1 MSKQA
6 RVSTVKKNTY
16 DCTLL
21 SAIGLFNRIRV
32 VSRVNSSLYLGTSFL
47 YAFYTKIGI
56 GGIEMGKETLQQRE
70 ERIRLHWQA
79 EHVFEKS
86 IENRK
91 NRDSF
96 VFYEGPPTA
105 NGLPHVGHAL
115 GRTVKDVVARYK
127 TMQGFLVER
136 KAGWDT
142 HGLPVELGVEKQLAI
157 SGKQE
162 IEAYGIEPF
171 VQKCR
176 ESVFTYEK
184 IWRSFTEQ
192 LGYWVDMDEPYVTL
206 DNRYIESVWHILSK
220 VHKDNLLYKGHR
232 VSPYCPSCQTS
243 LSSHEVAQ
251 GYKDVKDLSATVKFQ
266 CVDSNEI
273 FLGWTTTPWTLPA
286 NVALAMNPSLTY
298 VKARLDGD
306 IFIIAKSLALNVLG
320 ENATIVSEHKGT
332 EFEGIAYKPPFD
344 YVSVEHGHIVV
355 MADYVTETSG
365 TGVVHIAPAHGE
377 DDYQT
382 VKLNGLSFINIVDL
396 QGCYT
401 NEITDLAGRFV
412 KDCDVNIIKLLAAK
426 DLLFHKEK
434 YDHSYPHC
442 WRCDSPLLYYAT
454 DSWFIQMSALKEQLL
469 ANNATVT
476 WYPDHIK
483 EGRFGKFLENVVDW
497 NISRNRYWGT
507 PLNVWICTA
516 CGHEEAPESVAAL
529 EKLAQQPLPEDLHK
543 PYIDNVL
550 CHCPKCHETMQRTP
564 EVIDVWFDSGSMPF
578 AQHHYPFEQEEF
590 QQQFP
595 ADVVIEGI
603 DQTRGFFY
611 SLLAVSALYTGQ
623 TPYKNVLS
631 LGHVLDEH
639 GQKMS
644 KSKGNALDPIDL
656 MNIYGADALR
666 WALLVDSS
674 PWNPKRFSTKIVQE
688 AKSKLLD
695 TLENTFNFYQLY
707 TSIDQFIFDASQKG
721 TPTLLDEWIMS
732 RLHTTIAKVT
742 ISMDDYQFTQGCREI
757 AKLMDD
763 VSNWYVR
770 RSRQRFW
777 ASGFSDD
784 KRAAFNTLHTVLSEV
799 CKLLAPFTPFIAEHI
814 YMQMHNNASVH
825 LQDYPA
831 VTEAYI
837 NVVLE
842 REMATIVQIVELGR
856 SIRNAKNLKVKQ
868 PLAEIIICS
877 PENLSKYNTIIQD
890 ELNIKKVQWL
900 HSTEAFV
907 EKILKLNFKTAGAAF
922 GMQVNAVK
930 SYVETMPVEEK
941 NSLLRNGHLTVQLA
955 DEAVKLEQSHLLIES
970 VVKDDYVLAED
981 GTLQVLLYTHLTKDL
996 IAEGYVRDFIRYI
1009 QDQRKKLNY
1018 PIEQYI
1024 YLTIACSSEQQEML
1038 QQFEALLRANIL
1050 VMDIQFERALNNSSA
1065 FNYMFAQEEL
1075 HFSMKLI

>member
-1 MSKQA
+1 MPFIQ
-6 RVSTVKKNTY
+6 
-16 DCTLL
+16 
-21 SAIGLFNRIRV
+21 IR
-32 VSRVNSSLYLGTSFL
+32 
-47 YAFYTKIGI
+47 I
-56 GGIEMGKETLQQRE
+56 GGSKMVKETLQQRE
-70 ERIRLHWQA
+70 ERIRLYWHA

-115 GRTVKDVVARYK
+115 GRTIKDVVARYK

-142 HGLPVELGVEKQLAI
+142 HGLPVELGVEKQLGI
-157 SGKQE
+157 SGKQQ
-162 IEAYGIEPF
+162 IEEYGIEPF
-171 VQKCR
+171 VQKCK

-192 LGYWVDMDEPYVTL
+192 LGYWVDMDNPYVTL
-206 DNRYIESVWHILSK
+206 DNSYIESVWHILSK
-220 VHKDNLLYKGHR
+220 VHKDKLLYKGHR

-251 GYKDVKDLSATVKFQ
+251 GYKDVKDLSATVKFRRM
-266 CVDSNEI
+266 DSNEI

-286 NVALAMNPSLTY
+286 NVALAMNPNLTY
-298 VKARLDGD
+298 VKAQLDGEV
-306 IFIIAKSLALNVLG
+306 FIVAKSLVFTVLG
-320 ENATIVSEHKGT
+320 ENATILSEHQGS
-332 EFEGIAYKPPFD
+332 EFAKVAYQPPFN
-344 YVSVEHGHIVV
+344 YISVEQGHVVV

-365 TGVVHIAPAHGE
+365 TGIVHIAPAHGE

-382 VKLNGLSFINIVDL
+382 VKEHGLSFVNVVDL
-396 QGCYT
+396 QGRYT

-412 KDCDVNIIKLLAAK
+412 KDCDVDVIKLLAATN
-426 DLLFHKEK
+426 LLFHKEK
-434 YDHSYPHC
+434 YEHSYPHC

-454 DSWFIQMSALKEQLL
+454 DSWFIQVSTLKEQLL
-469 ANNATVT
+469 ANNGTVT

-516 CGHEEAPESVAAL
+516 CGHEEAPDSVAAL
-529 EKLAQQPLPEDLHK
+529 SALAQQPLPEDLHK
-543 PYIDNVL
+543 PYIDDVL
-550 CHCPKCHETMQRTP
+550 CTCPNCQQTMRRTP

-578 AQHHYPFEQEEF
+578 AQHHYPFEQEAF
-590 QQQFP
+590 KKQFP

-611 SLLAVSALYTGQ
+611 SLLAVSTLYTGQ
-623 TPYKNVLS
+623 APYKNVLS

-656 MNIYGADALR
+656 IDTYGADALR
-666 WALLVDSS
+666 WALVVDSS

-695 TLENTFNFYQLY
+695 TLENTFSFYQLY
-707 TSIDQFIFDASQKG
+707 ANIDQFTFNISLQG
-721 TPTLLDEWIMS
+721 TPTLLDKWVLS

-742 ISMDDYQFTQGCREI
+742 THMDDYQFTQGCREI
-757 AKLMDD
+757 ARLMDD

-784 KRAAFNTLHTVLSEV
+784 KRAAFNTLHIVLSEV

-814 YMQMHNNASVH
+814 YMQMHNESVH
-825 LQDYPA
+825 LQDYPMA
-831 VTEAYI
+831 DATFI
-837 NVVLE
+837 NVELE
-842 REMATIVQIVELGR
+842 EEMATIIKIVELGR
-856 SIRNAKNLKVKQ
+856 SIRNAQNLKVKQ
-868 PLAEIIICS
+868 PLAEIVIGS
-877 PENLSKYNTIIQD
+877 QENLSNYNTIIQD
-890 ELNIKKVQWL
+890 ELNIKQIQWL
-900 HSTEAFV
+900 HSTKAFI
-907 EKILKLNFKTAGAAF
+907 ETNFKLNFKTAGAAF
-922 GMQVNAVK
+922 GKQVNAVK
-930 SYVETMPVEEK
+930 LYVETMSAQEK
-941 NSLLRNGHLTVQLA
+941 NILLQEGKLTVQLA
-955 DEAVKLEQSHLLIES
+955 EQAIELEQSHLLTES
-970 VVKDDYVLAED
+970 IIKDGYVLAED
-981 GTLQVLLYTHLTKDL
+981 DALQVLLNIHLTDDL
-996 IAEGYVRDFIRYI
+996 LAEGYVRDFIRSI
-1009 QDQRKKLNY
+1009 QDQRKQLNY
-1018 PIEQYI
+1018 PIEKYI
-1024 YLTIACSSEQQEML
+1024 NLAIACSPEQQATL
-1038 QQFEALLRANIL
+1038 QQYEELLRANVL
-1050 VMDIQFERALNNSSA
+1050 VKDIEFVTSLNNKSA
-1065 FNYMFAQEEL
+1065 LHYIFAHEEL
-1075 HFSMKLI
+1075 QFSLELN

>member
-1 MSKQA
+1 M
-6 RVSTVKKNTY
+6 
-16 DCTLL
+16 
-21 SAIGLFNRIRV
+21 
-32 VSRVNSSLYLGTSFL
+32 
-47 YAFYTKIGI
+47 
-56 GGIEMGKETLQQRE
+56 EKETLQQRE
-70 ERIRLHWQA
+70 ARILSYWQT
-79 EHVFEKS
+79 ENVFEKS

-142 HGLPVELGVEKQLAI
+142 HGLPVELGVEKQLGI

-162 IEAYGIEPF
+162 IERYGIEPF
-171 VQKCR
+171 VQKCK

-192 LGYWVDMDEPYVTL
+192 LGYWVDMDHPYVTL
-206 DNRYIESVWHILSK
+206 DNSYIESVWHILSK
-220 VHKDNLLYKGHR
+220 VHQDKLLYKGHR

-266 CVDSNEI
+266 RVDSNEI

-286 NVALAMNPSLTY
+286 NVALAMNPNLTY
-298 VKARLDGD
+298 VKAQLDD
-306 IFIIAKSLALNVLG
+306 EVFIVAKSLALTVLG
-320 ENATIVSEHKGT
+320 ENVTILSEHKGI
-332 EFEGIAYKPPFD
+332 EFEQIAYKPPFN
-344 YVSVEHGHIVV
+344 YISVEQGHVVV

-365 TGVVHIAPAHGE
+365 TGIVHIAPAHGE

-382 VKLNGLSFINIVDL
+382 VKEHGLSFVNVVDL
-396 QGCYT
+396 QGRYT
-401 NEITDLAGRFV
+401 SEISDLAGRFV
-412 KDCDVNIIKLLAAK
+412 KDCDVDVIKLLAASN
-426 DLLFHKEK
+426 LLFHKEK
-434 YDHSYPHC
+434 YEHSYPHC

-454 DSWFIQMSALKEQLL
+454 DSWFIQMSTLKEQLL
-469 ANNATVT
+469 ANNNTVT

-507 PLNVWICTA
+507 PLNVWICKD
-516 CGHEEAPESVAAL
+516 CGHEEAPESVTAL
-529 EKLAQQPLPEDLHK
+529 RALAQQPLPEDLHK
-543 PYIDNVL
+543 PYIDNVV
-550 CHCPKCHETMQRTP
+550 CTCPKCHGAMQRTP

-578 AQHHYPFEQEEF
+578 AQHHYPFEQETF
-590 QQQFP
+590 HKQFP

-611 SLLAVSALYTGQ
+611 SLLAVSTLYKGQ
-623 TPYKNVLS
+623 APYKNVLS
-631 LGHVLDEH
+631 LGHVLDEQ

-656 MNIYGADALR
+656 INSYGADALR

-695 TLENTFNFYQLY
+695 TLENTFSFYQLY
-707 TSIDQFIFDASQKG
+707 AGIDQFTFDASRQG
-721 TPTLLDEWIMS
+721 TPTLLDKWVLS
-732 RLHTTIAKVT
+732 RLHTTITKVT
-742 ISMDDYQFTQGCREI
+742 THMDDYQFTQGCREI

-784 KRAAFNTLHTVLSEV
+784 KRAAFNTLHTVLSDV
-799 CKLLAPFTPFIAEHI
+799 CRLLAPFTPFMAEHI
-814 YMQMHNNASVH
+814 YMQLHNESVH
-825 LQDYPA
+825 LQDYPTA
-831 VTEAYI
+831 HVAYI
-837 NVVLE
+837 NVELE
-842 REMATIVQIVELGR
+842 EEMATIVKIVELGR
-856 SIRNAKNLKVKQ
+856 SIRNTENLKVKQ
-868 PLAEIIICS
+868 PLAEIIIGS
-877 PENLSKYNTIIQD
+877 SQNLSNYNAIIQD
-890 ELNIKKVQWL
+890 ELNIKNIQWL
-900 HSTEAFV
+900 PSTEAFV
-907 EKILKLNFKTAGAAF
+907 ETSLKLNFKTAGAAF
-922 GMQVNAVK
+922 GKQVNAVK
-930 SYVETMPVEEK
+930 SYVETMSAEEK
-941 NSLLRNGHLTVQLA
+941 NTLLREGNLTIQLT
-955 DEAVKLEQSHLLIES
+955 EQAVTLEQSYLLTES
-970 VVKDDYVLAED
+970 LVKNGYALAED
-981 GTLQVLLYTHLTKDL
+981 GALQVLLYTHLTDDL

-1009 QDQRKKLNY
+1009 QDQRKQLNY
-1018 PIEQYI
+1018 PIEKYI
-1024 YLTIACSSEQQEML
+1024 DMQIICSPKQQATL
-1038 QQFEALLRANIL
+1038 QQFEALLRANVL
-1050 VMDIQFERALNNSSA
+1050 VKEIQFVPSFNNESA
-1065 FNYMFAQEEL
+1065 FYYTFAQEEL
-1075 HFSMKLI
+1075 KFSMGLN

>member
-1 MSKQA
+1 
-6 RVSTVKKNTY
+6 
-16 DCTLL
+16 
-21 SAIGLFNRIRV
+21 
-32 VSRVNSSLYLGTSFL
+32 
-47 YAFYTKIGI
+47 
-56 GGIEMGKETLQQRE
+56 MGKETLQQRE
-70 ERIRLHWQA
+70 KRILSYWQT
-79 EHVFEKS
+79 ENVFEKS

-142 HGLPVELGVEKQLAI
+142 HGLPVELGVEKQLGI

-162 IEAYGIEPF
+162 IEKYGIEPF
-171 VQKCR
+171 IQKCK

-192 LGYWVDMDEPYVTL
+192 LGYWVDMDHPYVTL
-206 DNRYIESVWHILSK
+206 DNSYIESVWHILSK
-220 VHKDNLLYKGHR
+220 VHKDRLLYKGHR

-251 GYKDVKDLSATVKFQ
+251 GYKDVKDLSATVKFRR
-266 CVDSNEI
+266 VDSNEI

-286 NVALAMNPSLTY
+286 NVALAMHPDLTY
-298 VKARLDGD
+298 VKAQLDGEV
-306 IFIIAKSLALNVLG
+306 FIVAKSLVFTVLG
-320 ENATIVSEHKGT
+320 ENATILSEHQGA
-332 EFEGIAYKPPFD
+332 EFAQVAYRPPFD
-344 YVSVEHGHIVV
+344 YIAVEHGHVVV

-365 TGVVHIAPAHGE
+365 TGIVHIAPAHGE

-382 VKLNGLSFINIVDL
+382 VKEHGLSFINVVDL
-396 QGCYT
+396 RGCYT

-412 KDCDVNIIKLLAAK
+412 KDCDVDVIKLLAASN
-426 DLLFHKEK
+426 LLFHKEK
-434 YDHSYPHC
+434 YEHSYPHC

-469 ANNATVT
+469 ANNNTVT

-483 EGRFGKFLENVVDW
+483 EGRFGKFLESVVDW

-507 PLNVWICTA
+507 PLNVWVCTD
-516 CGHEEAPESVAAL
+516 CGHEEAPESIEAL
-529 EKLAQQPLPEDLHK
+529 SLLAQQPLPNDLHK
-543 PYIDNVL
+543 PYIDDVL
-550 CHCPKCHETMQRTP
+550 CTCPQCHATMRRTP

-578 AQHHYPFEQEEF
+578 AQHHYPFEQEAF
-590 QQQFP
+590 QKQFP

-611 SLLAVSALYTGQ
+611 SLLAVSTLYKGQ
-623 TPYKNVLS
+623 APYKNVLS

-656 MNIYGADALR
+656 INSYGADALR

-695 TLENTFNFYQLY
+695 TLENTFSFYQLY
-707 TSIDQFIFDASQKG
+707 AGIDQFTFDAAQQG
-721 TPTLLDEWIMS
+721 TPTLLDQWVLA

-742 ISMDDYQFTQGCREI
+742 THMDDYQFTQGCREI

-777 ASGFSDD
+777 ASGFSED

-814 YMQMHNNASVH
+814 YMQLHNESVH
-825 LQDYPA
+825 LQDYPTA
-831 VTEAYI
+831 DAACI
-837 NVVLE
+837 NVKLE
-842 REMATIVQIVELGR
+842 EEMTTIVKIVELGR

-868 PLAEIIICS
+868 PLAELIIAS
-877 PENLSKYNTIIQD
+877 AQNLSNYNRIIQE
-890 ELNIKKVQWL
+890 ELNIKQIQWL
-900 HSTEAFV
+900 PSTEAFV
-907 EKILKLNFKTAGAAF
+907 ETHFKLNFKTAGAAF
-922 GMQVNAVK
+922 GKHVNAVK
-930 SYVETMPVEEK
+930 SYVETMATEDK
-941 NSLLRNGHLTVQLA
+941 NTLLCEGQLTVQL
-955 DEAVKLEQSHLLIES
+955 DEQSLTLEHAHLLTES
-970 VVKDDYVLAED
+970 TVKDGYELAED
-981 GTLQVLLYTHLTKDL
+981 GKLQVLLYTHLTDSL
-996 IAEGYVRDFIRYI
+996 IAEGHVRDFIRFV
-1009 QDQRKKLNY
+1009 QDQRKQLNY
-1018 PIEQYI
+1018 PIEKYI
-1024 YLTIACSSEQQEML
+1024 DMQIACSQQQQMIL

-1050 VMDIQFERALNNSSA
+1050 VQDMQFVASLNNA
-1065 FNYMFAQEEL
+1065 FCYTFAHEEL
-1075 HFSMKLI
+1075 QVSLSLN